1 MSISGFQISCV
12 LSLWKRAQKLCSSFL
27 TERIYFFLPKTIF
40 SIISIVVFWRL
51 SFFHRFFHR
60 LIEVCLLQRYFLRQ
74 NIRNHIAAGDGDLQS
89 KEMAQNEDDSLHQYS
104 KFAQQFCACFS
115 SHNKIVSCQWTKESD
130 AKMGLIFL
138 LMTTFLQA
146 EHIIVNSRSV
156 RWSTKLSEIISR

>member
-1 MSISGFQISCV
+1 MKIHEYFRFSNFMRFIIMKTS
-12 LSLWKRAQKLCSSFL
+12 QKAVFL
-27 TERIYFFLPKTIF
+27 IFNWAHLYLRLKSNFFHHF
-40 SIISIVVFWRL
+40 NRRL
-51 SFFHRFFHR
+51 LTLKFFHRFFHR

-74 NIRNHIAAGDGDLQS
+74 NIRNHIVAGYLQS

-138 LMTTFLQA
+138 LMATFLQP
-146 EHIIVNSRSV
+146 EHIIVISRSV
-156 RWSTKLSEIISR
+156 RW